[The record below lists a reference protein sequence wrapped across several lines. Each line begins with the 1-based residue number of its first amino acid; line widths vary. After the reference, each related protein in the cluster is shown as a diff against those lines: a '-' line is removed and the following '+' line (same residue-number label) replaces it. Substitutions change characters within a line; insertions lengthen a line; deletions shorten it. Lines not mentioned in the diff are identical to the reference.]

1 LGGSVSSPQASL
13 GPSQHKLDAVLAA
26 IDAHANPAT
35 LEICTAAHA
44 TVLVTLTLSD
54 PSFTHGGAK
63 RAFRG
68 GRRHGGHRAHQG
80 RRRHGDRGRVV
91 SRHERTSGTDIILNN
106 TTISSGQQVSITAGT
121 ITPITDDDQHYV
133 YVMETLTRNPGRS

>member
-26 IDAHANPAT
+26 IDARANPAT

-63 RAFRG
+63 PNTALTIAGVPRRQAARRPSRA
-68 GRRHGGHRAHQG
+68 
-80 RRRHGDRGRVV
+80 
-91 SRHERTSGTDIILNN
+91 SRKAAAR
-106 TTISSGQQVSITAGT
+106 
-121 ITPITDDDQHYV
+121 
-133 YVMETLTRNPGRS
+133 